1 MNRCLPEDASL
12 MLFARWYVISNA
24 PGTKS
29 SYKFQEPETSYC
41 DDTGDLGTNCFD
53 GPGEWNR
60 FANFILSASGF
71 SFYHRHTGN
80 IVSSECQNNVGGI
93 FRSSK
98 RRRPGPEESSELDWN
113 NLIDLLDLGFDNELV
128 HPSLFLPKSINL
140 LFTKMDFE
148 KNLAFSDQKQSVYL
162 SYVRD
167 DPDSRIVLSYLPTIL
182 FAFHLTYEV
191 SSGFECI
198 YL

>member
-1 MNRCLPEDASL
+1 

-60 FANFILSASGF
+60 FANFILSASDL
-71 SFYHRHTGN
+71 
-80 IVSSECQNNVGGI
+80 GGI

-113 NLIDLLDLGFDNELV
+113 NLVDLLDLGYDNELV
-128 HPSLFLPKSINL
+128 HPSLFLPKSINS

-182 FAFHLTYEV
+182 FAFHLTYEEAKLNSILQDKV
-191 SSGFECI
+191 KHLAELNFIISRNPLFN
-198 YL
+198 